1 MIFILSPNLL
11 PTRITMILL
20 DYSQIALSNIIVQKL
35 NDENMI
41 RHMILNSIRMY
52 NKKYRDEYGQMV
64 ICADGMNTWRKDYY
78 PYYKAKRKTRREQ
91 SDQDWN
97 EIFRILH
104 LVRDEI
110 KENLPYKVIHMD
122 GVEADDIIASLVLQ
136 SQEFGLGE
144 PMMIVS
150 SDKDF
155 IQLQKYNNVKQFSPI
170 QKKMVKDANP
180 RTYLFNHIMKGDTGD
195 GIPNVLSDDDT
206 FVTDKKQTPLRK
218 TKIAEWLENSDNL
231 RNVME
236 HETFRNYQRNKKLI
250 DLTEVPEDIQQ
261 TIINNYNEQKVAMK
275 MKVLNYLIKKR
286 CNQLIEVVEEFY
298 NNETISI

>member
-1 MIFILSPNLL
+1 
-11 PTRITMILL
+11 MILL

-35 NDENMI
+35 NDESMI

-52 NKKYRDEYGQMV
+52 NKRYRDEYGQMV
-64 ICADGMNTWRKDYY
+64 ICADGMNTWRKDYF
-78 PYYKAKRKTRREQ
+78 PYYKAKRRKNRDE
-91 SDQDWN
+91 SSQDWN

-110 KENLPYKVIHMD
+110 KENLPYKVVHME

-136 SQEFGLGE
+136 SQEFGMNE

-155 IQLQKYNNVKQFSPI
+155 IQLQKFNNVKQFSPI
-170 QKKMVKDANP
+170 QKKFVKDDNP

-195 GIPNVLSDDDT
+195 GVPNVLSDDDT
-206 FVTDKKQTPLRK
+206 FVSDKKQTPLRK
-218 TKIAEWLENSDNL
+218 TRIAEWLENSEDL
-231 RNVME
+231 RSVMPE
-236 HETFRNYQRNKKLI
+236 EIFRNYQRNKKLI
-250 DLTEVPEDIQQ
+250 DLTEVPETIQES
-261 TIINNYNEQKVAMK
+261 IIYNYNEQKVAMK
-275 MKVLNYLIKKR
+275 MRVLNYLIKKR

-298 NNETISI
+298 NNEKIIAWDTKRS

>member
-1 MIFILSPNLL
+1 
-11 PTRITMILL
+11 MILL

-35 NDENMI
+35 NDESMI

-52 NKKYRDEYGQMV
+52 NKRYRDEYGQMV
-64 ICADGMNTWRKDYY
+64 ICADGMNTWRKDYF
-78 PYYKAKRKTRREQ
+78 PYYKAKRRKNRDS

-110 KENLPYKVIHMD
+110 KENLPYKVVHME

-136 SQEFGLGE
+136 SQEFGMGE

-155 IQLQKYNNVKQFSPI
+155 IQLQKFNNVKQFSPI
-170 QKKMVKDANP
+170 QKKMVKDDNP
-180 RTYLFNHIMKGDTGD
+180 RTYLFNHIMKGDSGD

-206 FVTDKKQTPLRK
+206 FVSDKTQSPLRK
-218 TKIAEWLENSDNL
+218 TRIAEWLENSDNL
-231 RNVME
+231 RSVME
-236 HETFRNYQRNKKLI
+236 ETIYRNYQRNKKLI
-250 DLTEVPEDIQQ
+250 DLTEVPESIQEA
-261 TIINNYNEQKVAMK
+261 IINNYNDQKVAMK
-275 MKVLNYLIKKR
+275 MRVLNYLIKKR

-298 NNETISI
+298 NNEKIIA